1 MKILLLGEYSG
12 FFNSLKFGLTQ
23 LGHDVTLAGR
33 KDGFKNFPVD
43 ISFEPVFLEKK
54 AIKFFR
60 KIYHRFF
67 HSDVTSL
74 EIFYIF
80 WKQRAKFKDF
90 DIVFLINE
98 QSLTYNYYTEKKIL
112 KFLFQHNKKVFLSA
126 CSDDVIY
133 IDFLL
138 NNGVPHHVLSEYV
151 KDKSLFKH
159 FQYSLHYTKNS
170 SKRLHE
176 FIFENIEAVIPGDY
190 DYVLAYENHPKTT
203 SLIPFPVRLHLLAY
217 KPLVIED
224 KIIIFHGINKVN
236 YYKKGNGYFE
246 KALEIIQKKY
256 ADKIEIITAVSLPYE
271 EYIEKYNR
279 CHILLDQA
287 FAYDQGY
294 NALEAMAKGKVVFT
308 GACEDWKNHYK
319 VEEDSIV
326 INAIPDADYMASKLE
341 WLILHPE
348 KIVEIS
354 KNARAFIE
362 KEHDAVNSAEQYLY
376 IWEQFS
382 GKE

>member
-12 FFNSLKFGLTQ
+12 FFNSLKYGLTQ
-23 LGHDVTLAGR
+23 LGHSVVLAATG
-33 KDGFKNFPVD
+33 DSFKGYPAD
-43 ISFEPVFLEKK
+43 ILLKATFLEKP

-60 KIYHRFF
+60 KGYHRLFQKDIVHWEVFF
-67 HSDVTSL
+67 KFLLNKKDLKNYDV
-74 EIFYIF
+74 
-80 WKQRAKFKDF
+80 
-90 DIVFLINE
+90 VFLINE
-98 QSLTYNYYTEKKIL
+98 QPLTKVPFLEKKIL
-112 KFLFQHNKKVFLSA
+112 SFIFRHNQQVYLSA
-126 CSDDVIY
+126 CGDDSIY

-138 NNGVPHHVLSEYV
+138 KNGVPHHVLSEYLQN
-151 KDKSLFKH
+151 KSLFKH
-159 FQYSLHYTKNS
+159 FQYSLHYTKKS
-170 SKRLHE
+170 SKKLHN

-246 KALEIIQKKY
+246 KALDIIQKKY
-256 ADKIEIITAVSLPYE
+256 SEKIEIITAVSLPYE
-271 EYIEKYNR
+271 EYIKKYNR

-287 FAYDQGY
+287 LAYDQGY
-294 NALEAMAKGKVVFT
+294 NALEAMAKGKVVFS

-319 VEEDSIV
+319 VEDDTVV
-326 INAIPDADYMASKLE
+326 INAIPDAEYLANKLE
-341 WLILHPE
+341 WLLLHPE

-362 KEHDAVNSAEQYLY
+362 KEHDAVKVAKQYIEL
-376 IWEQFS
+376 WNR
-382 GKE
+382 